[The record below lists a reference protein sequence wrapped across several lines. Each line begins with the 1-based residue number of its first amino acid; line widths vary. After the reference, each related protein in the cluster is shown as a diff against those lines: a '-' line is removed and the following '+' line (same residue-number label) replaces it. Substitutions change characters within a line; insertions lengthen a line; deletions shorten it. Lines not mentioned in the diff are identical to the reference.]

1 MIVIM
6 LKKPFSFL
14 AACASLLVFFPACQH
29 HEGAMVGQRIDSE
42 RQPNA
47 TIHLNQVVILDRSL
61 QEADRGKRAGKIAV
75 ERHGAARMT
84 SGALQTH
91 ATFRNR
97 TDFTQQLECRVQFFG
112 SQEEPVEGPSAW
124 QRIILPP
131 LGVGTY
137 QESSMVNHAAYYYVE
152 VREGR

>member
-1 MIVIM
+1 MKVVM
-6 LKKPFSFL
+6 HTKRLLVFT
-14 AACASLLVFFPACQH
+14 AVASLLALLSGCTH

-61 QEADRGKRAGKIAV
+61 QDTHQGRRAGKIAV
-75 ERHGAARMT
+75 ERHGAARMD
-84 SGALQTH
+84 SGALQTY

-97 TDFTQQLECRVQFFG
+97 TDYPQQLECRVQFFG

-124 QRIILPP
+124 QRIVIPP

-137 QESSMVNHAAYYYVE
+137 RENSMANNVAYYYVE